1 MQNSKCKMQN
11 AAIRTVCTIV
21 TILSIEQF
29 SWAQDSTTVRA
40 LDEVVIT
47 ANKYPTKASST
58 GKVLNVITRRQ
69 LEQAGGKDLSQVL
82 NEQTG
87 IYINGANSNPGKDK
101 TVFLRGAKVD
111 HTLILIDG
119 VPVYDASG
127 IGSNFDIRQIPVEH
141 IERVEILKGS
151 QSTLYGSDAI
161 AGVINIITRKNAN
174 VPMRFSG
181 KISYGSYNTLRANA
195 ALQGNKNKLDYS
207 IGYGVTTTDGIDETI
222 DTTGGT
228 SIRDKDGYKQ
238 HSVNAS
244 LGWKASEKFYLS
256 PYIRFAALKA
266 DIDQGA
272 FVDE

>member
-1 MQNSKCKMQN
+1 MQN
-11 AAIRTVCTIV
+11 AAIRTVFTIV
-21 TILSIEQF
+21 TILSIQQII
-29 SWAQDSTTVRA
+29 SAQDSTTVRA

-161 AGVINIITRKNAN
+161 AGVINIITRKATNRSITGNLGA
-174 VPMRFSG
+174 
-181 KISYGSYNTLRANA
+181 SYGSNETFRGNAGLLGKTGIVDYNA
-195 ALQGNKNKLDYS
+195 
-207 IGYGVTTTDGIDETI
+207 GISVHSTKGINETI
-222 DTTGGT
+222 NG
-228 SIRDKDGYKQ
+228 R
-238 HSVNAS
+238 
-244 LGWKASEKFYLS
+244 
-256 PYIRFAALKA
+256 
-266 DIDQGA
+266 
-272 FVDE
+272 